1 MAILLYVS
9 KKGDWSGWIGDTP
22 ETVMITRATTELD
35 KKKATLRKY
44 MSKQSYWHWHFSF

>member
-22 ETVMITRATTELD
+22 ETVMITRTPMVLKMWQYVNIQVQNDRTGN
-35 KKKATLRKY
+35 
-44 MSKQSYWHWHFSF
+44 